1 MRHSYFCCR
10 SFLRPQPSLLEP
22 AYSRSPDSGDGAEKS
37 SRKKGLG
44 GRERRG
50 RNRPLSQFLS
60 FAFFFPLRSILRHS
74 PLSEHLK
81 QAITR
86 SNAAIHKEIFFSATQ
101 RTQRAVEIPEAVLN
115 LQGVSVAEFF

>member
-1 MRHSYFCCR
+1 MATVQRKAAEKKGWGAGREGEETVLSPN
-10 SFLRPQPSLLEP
+10 SFLSL
-22 AYSRSPDSGDGAEKS
+22 
-37 SRKKGLG
+37 
-44 GRERRG
+44 
-50 RNRPLSQFLS
+50 
-60 FAFFFPLRSILRHS
+60 FFFPLRSILRHS

-86 SNAAIHKEIFFSATQ
+86 SNAAIDKEIFFSATQ